1 MTSQFWDN
9 VIFLLNRK
17 EMSQKWLADVSMVGK
32 TAINS
37 GISRK
42 SSPSADN
49 AFRIAQALGTSIE
62 YLITGK
68 DPAGLRQD
76 EREIL
81 NAFNNL
87 NGEGK
92 RAAIGAVTG
101 LAVAFP
107 LDQAGAL
114 SGTGA

>member
-17 EMSQKWLADVSMVGK
+17 EMSQKWLADVSQVGK

-49 AFRIAQALGTSIE
+49 AYRIAKALGTSIE
-62 YLITGK
+62 YLVTGT
-68 DPAGLRQD
+68 DTISDG
-76 EREIL
+76 ERELL

-87 NGEGK
+87 NREGK

-101 LAVAFP
+101 LSVAFP
-107 LDQAGAL
+107 LEQAGAL